1 MFSRRDFIA
10 LSSLSFLP
18 TLSDA
23 SMLNESM
30 LKRMIPSSGE
40 EMSVIGLGT
49 SRVFDI
55 ERSKNELN
63 VREKILDIFY
73 ENGGRLIDTSPMY
86 GMSEE
91 IIGITAKKYIE
102 KNRFFLATKVW
113 TEGRENGMRQIE
125 ESFQKMRTDKI
136 SLIQVHNLL
145 DWKTQIKTLRS
156 LKDEGRID
164 YIGITHYKSNAFDEM
179 IKIMKAEK
187 VDFAQFNYSM
197 GEREAE
203 QKILPFCKD
212 NGIATL
218 INRPF
223 MRGRL
228 FREAQEKK
236 LPSWVTDYDIDS
248 WGQFFLKYIISH
260 DAVTNI
266 IPATSK
272 PKNMLDNARAGMGEC
287 LTRKQKRECL
297 RSFDLNV

>member
-18 TLSDA
+18 TLSNA

-30 LKRMIPSSGE
+30 LKRVIPSSGE
-40 EMSVIGLGT
+40 EMPVIGLGT

-156 LKDEGRID
+156 LKDEGRIN

-236 LPSWVTDYDIDS
+236 LPSWVSDYDIDS

-272 PKNMLDNARAGMGEC
+272 PKNMLDNAKAGMGRM
-287 LTRKQKRECL
+287 LGKKAKKRMLEV
-297 RSFDLNV
+297 F

>member
-1 MFSRRDFIA
+1 MLNRRDFIA

-18 TLSDA
+18 KLSIA
-23 SMLNESM
+23 SALNQSM
-30 LKRMIPSSGE
+30 LKRVIPSSGE
-40 EMSVIGLGT
+40 EMPVIGLGT
-49 SRVFDI
+49 SRVCDI
-55 ERSKNELN
+55 QPSKNELN
-63 VREKILDIFY
+63 VREQILDICY

-91 IIGITAKKYIE
+91 IIGMTAKKFIE
-102 KNRFFLATKVW
+102 KNLFFLATKVW
-113 TEGRENGMRQIE
+113 TEGRENGIRQIE
-125 ESFQKMRTDKI
+125 ESFQKMRADKI

-228 FREAQEKK
+228 FRETQKKK
-236 LPSWVTDYDIDS
+236 LPSWVSDYDIDS
-248 WGQFFLKYIISH
+248 WGQFFLKYIISN
-260 DAVTNI
+260 DAVTNV

-272 PKNMLDNARAGMGEC
+272 TKNMLDNARAGMGKMLGE
-287 LTRKQKRECL
+287 KAKKRML
-297 RSFDLNV
+297 GVF

>member
-18 TLSDA
+18 TLSNA

-30 LKRMIPSSGE
+30 LKRVIPSSGE
-40 EMSVIGLGT
+40 ELPVIGLGT

-236 LPSWVTDYDIDS
+236 LPSWVSDYDIDS

-272 PKNMLDNARAGMGEC
+272 PKNMLDNARAGMGRMLDE
-287 LTRKQKRECL
+287 KAKKRMVEV
-297 RSFDLNV
+297 F

>member
-18 TLSDA
+18 TLSNA

-30 LKRMIPSSGE
+30 LKRVIPSSGD
-40 EMSVIGLGT
+40 EMPVIGLGT

-113 TEGRENGMRQIE
+113 TEGRDNGMRQIE

-272 PKNMLDNARAGMGEC
+272 PKNMLDNARAGMGRMLDEEAKKKM
-287 LTRKQKRECL
+287 LEV
-297 RSFDLNV
+297 F

>member
-1 MFSRRDFIA
+1 MLNRRDFIA
-10 LSSLSFLP
+10 LSSLSLLP
-18 TLSDA
+18 ELSVA
-23 SMLNESM
+23 SKLDQSM
-30 LKRMIPSSGE
+30 LKRPIPSSGE
-40 EMSVIGLGT
+40 EIPVIGLGT

-55 ERSKNELN
+55 QPTESELN
-63 VREKILDIFY
+63 IRQEILDIFY

-91 IIGITAKKYIE
+91 IIGISAEEYIQ

-113 TEGRENGMRQIE
+113 TEGKENGLRQIE
-125 ESFQKMRTDKI
+125 ESFKKMKANKI

-164 YIGITHYKSNAFDEM
+164 YIGITHYKSNAFNEM

-187 VDFAQFNYSM
+187 IDFAQFNYSL

-203 QKILPFCKD
+203 QRILPFCKE

-223 MRGRL
+223 MRGKL
-228 FREAQEKK
+228 FKEAQKMK
-236 LPSWVTDYDIDS
+236 LPSWVSDYDIDS
-248 WGQFFLKYIISH
+248 WGQFFLKYILSH
-260 DAVTNI
+260 DAVTNV

-272 PKNMLDNARAGMGEC
+272 SKNMLDNSQAGMGGM
-287 LTRKQKRECL
+287 LDAAAKKRMVEI
-297 RSFDLNV
+297 F

>member
-18 TLSDA
+18 TLSNA
-23 SMLNESM
+23 SILNESM
-30 LKRMIPSSGE
+30 LKRVIPSSGE
-40 EMSVIGLGT
+40 ELPVIGLGT

-55 ERSKNELN
+55 EPSKNELN

-145 DWKTQIKTLRS
+145 DWKAQIKTLRS

-272 PKNMLDNARAGMGEC
+272 PKNMLDNARAGMGRMLDE
-287 LTRKQKRECL
+287 KAKKRMFEV
-297 RSFDLNV
+297 F

>member
-18 TLSDA
+18 TLSNA

-30 LKRMIPSSGE
+30 LKRLIPSSGE
-40 EMSVIGLGT
+40 EMPVIGLGT

-86 GMSEE
+86 GVSEE

-272 PKNMLDNARAGMGEC
+272 PKNMLDNARAGMGRMLDE
-287 LTRKQKRECL
+287 KAKKRMLEV
-297 RSFDLNV
+297 F

>member
-1 MFSRRDFIA
+1 
-10 LSSLSFLP
+10 
-18 TLSDA
+18 
-23 SMLNESM
+23 MLNESM
-30 LKRMIPSSGE
+30 LKRVIPSSGE
-40 EMSVIGLGT
+40 EMPVIGLGT

-236 LPSWVTDYDIDS
+236 LPSWVSDYDIDS

-272 PKNMLDNARAGMGEC
+272 PKNMLDNARAGMGRMLDE
-287 LTRKQKRECL
+287 KAKKRMFEV
-297 RSFDLNV
+297 F

>member
-1 MFSRRDFIA
+1 MLNRRDFIA

-18 TLSDA
+18 KLSIA
-23 SMLNESM
+23 SALNQSM
-30 LKRMIPSSGE
+30 LKRVIPSSGE
-40 EMSVIGLGT
+40 EMPVIGLGT

-55 ERSKNELN
+55 EPSKNELN
-63 VREKILDIFY
+63 VREQILDIFY

-91 IIGITAKKYIE
+91 IIGMTAKKFIE

-113 TEGRENGMRQIE
+113 TEGRENGIRQIE
-125 ESFQKMRTDKI
+125 ESFQKMRADKI

-228 FREAQEKK
+228 FRETQKKK
-236 LPSWVTDYDIDS
+236 LPSWVSEYDIDS
-248 WGQFFLKYIISH
+248 WGQFFLKYIISN
-260 DAVTNI
+260 DAVTNV

-272 PKNMLDNARAGMGEC
+272 TKNMLDNARAGMGKMLDE
-287 LTRKQKRECL
+287 KAKKRML
-297 RSFDLNV
+297 GVF

>member
-18 TLSDA
+18 TLSNA

-30 LKRMIPSSGE
+30 LKRVIPSSGE
-40 EMSVIGLGT
+40 ELPVIGLGT

-125 ESFQKMRTDKI
+125 ESFQKMRADKI

-156 LKDEGRID
+156 LKDKGRID

-203 QKILPFCKD
+203 QKILPFCED

-228 FREAQEKK
+228 FREVQEKK
-236 LPSWVTDYDIDS
+236 LPSWVSDYDIDS

-272 PKNMLDNARAGMGEC
+272 PKNMLDNARAGMGRMLDE
-287 LTRKQKRECL
+287 KAKKRMFEV
-297 RSFDLNV
+297 F

>member
-18 TLSDA
+18 TLSNA

-30 LKRMIPSSGE
+30 LKRVIPSSGE
-40 EMSVIGLGT
+40 EMPVIGLGT

-156 LKDEGRID
+156 LKDKGRID

-187 VDFAQFNYSM
+187 VDFAQFNYSI

-236 LPSWVTDYDIDS
+236 LPSWVSDYDIDS

-272 PKNMLDNARAGMGEC
+272 PKNMLDNARAGMGRM
-287 LTRKQKRECL
+287 LGKKAKKRMLEV
-297 RSFDLNV
+297 F

>member
-18 TLSDA
+18 TLSNA

-30 LKRMIPSSGE
+30 LKRVIPSSGE
-40 EMSVIGLGT
+40 EMPVIGLGT

-187 VDFAQFNYSM
+187 VDFAQFNYSI

-236 LPSWVTDYDIDS
+236 LPSWVTNYDIDS

-272 PKNMLDNARAGMGEC
+272 PKNMLDNARAGMGRMLDE
-287 LTRKQKRECL
+287 KAKKRMFEV
-297 RSFDLNV
+297 F

>member
-1 MFSRRDFIA
+1 MLNRRDFIA

-18 TLSDA
+18 KLSIA
-23 SMLNESM
+23 SALNQSM
-30 LKRMIPSSGE
+30 LKRVIPSSGE
-40 EMSVIGLGT
+40 EMPVIGLGT

-55 ERSKNELN
+55 EPSKNELN
-63 VREKILDIFY
+63 VREQILDIFY

-91 IIGITAKKYIE
+91 IIGMTAKKFIE

-113 TEGRENGMRQIE
+113 TEGRENGIRQIE
-125 ESFQKMRTDKI
+125 ESFQKMRADKI

-228 FREAQEKK
+228 FREGRKKK
-236 LPSWVTDYDIDS
+236 LPSWVSDYDIDS
-248 WGQFFLKYIISH
+248 WGQFFLKYIISN
-260 DAVTNI
+260 DAVTNV

-272 PKNMLDNARAGMGEC
+272 TKNMLDNVRAGMGKMLDE
-287 LTRKQKRECL
+287 KAKKRML
-297 RSFDLNV
+297 GVF

>member
-1 MFSRRDFIA
+1 MLNRRDFIA

-18 TLSDA
+18 KLSIA
-23 SMLNESM
+23 SALNQSM
-30 LKRMIPSSGE
+30 LKRVIPSSGE
-40 EMSVIGLGT
+40 EMPVIGLGT

-55 ERSKNELN
+55 EPSKNELN
-63 VREKILDIFY
+63 VREQILDIFY

-91 IIGITAKKYIE
+91 IIGMTAKKFIE
-102 KNRFFLATKVW
+102 KNRLFLATKVW
-113 TEGRENGMRQIE
+113 TEGRENGIRQIE
-125 ESFQKMRTDKI
+125 ESFQKMRADKI

-228 FREAQEKK
+228 FRETQKKK
-236 LPSWVTDYDIDS
+236 LPSWVSDYDIDS
-248 WGQFFLKYIISH
+248 WGQFFLKYIISN
-260 DAVTNI
+260 DAVTNV

-272 PKNMLDNARAGMGEC
+272 TKNMLDNVRAGMGKMLDE
-287 LTRKQKRECL
+287 KAKKRML
-297 RSFDLNV
+297 GVF

>member
-1 MFSRRDFIA
+1 MLNRRDFIA

-18 TLSDA
+18 KLSIA
-23 SMLNESM
+23 SALNQSM
-30 LKRMIPSSGE
+30 LKRVIPSSGE
-40 EMSVIGLGT
+40 EMPVIGLGT

-55 ERSKNELN
+55 QPSKNELN
-63 VREKILDIFY
+63 VREQILDIFY

-91 IIGITAKKYIE
+91 IIGMTAKKFIE
-102 KNRFFLATKVW
+102 KNLFFLATKVW
-113 TEGRENGMRQIE
+113 TEGRENGIRQIE
-125 ESFQKMRTDKI
+125 ESFQKMRADKI

-228 FREAQEKK
+228 FRETQKKK
-236 LPSWVTDYDIDS
+236 LPSWVSDYDIDS
-248 WGQFFLKYIISH
+248 WGQFFLKYIISN
-260 DAVTNI
+260 DAVTNV

-272 PKNMLDNARAGMGEC
+272 TKNMLDNARAGMGKMLGE
-287 LTRKQKRECL
+287 KAKKRML
-297 RSFDLNV
+297 GVF

>member
-1 MFSRRDFIA
+1 MLNRRDFIA

-18 TLSDA
+18 KLSIA
-23 SMLNESM
+23 SALNQSM
-30 LKRMIPSSGE
+30 LKRVIPSSGE
-40 EMSVIGLGT
+40 EMPVIGLGT

-55 ERSKNELN
+55 EPSKNELN
-63 VREKILDIFY
+63 VREQILDIFY

-91 IIGITAKKYIE
+91 IIGMTAKKFIE
-102 KNRFFLATKVW
+102 KDRFFLATKVW
-113 TEGRENGMRQIE
+113 TEGRENGIRQIE
-125 ESFQKMRTDKI
+125 ESFQKMRADKI

-145 DWKTQIKTLRS
+145 DWKTQIKTLRL

-187 VDFAQFNYSM
+187 IDFAQFNYSM
-197 GEREAE
+197 GELEAE
-203 QKILPFCKD
+203 QKILPFCKE

-228 FREAQEKK
+228 FRETRKKK
-236 LPSWVTDYDIDS
+236 LPSWVSDHDIDS
-248 WGQFFLKYIISH
+248 WGQFFLKYIISN
-260 DAVTNI
+260 DAVTNV

-272 PKNMLDNARAGMGEC
+272 TKNMLDNARAGMGKIC
-287 LTRKQKRECL
+287 LLYTSDAADE
-297 RSFDLNV
+297 

>member
-18 TLSDA
+18 TLSNA

-30 LKRMIPSSGE
+30 LKRVIPSSGE
-40 EMSVIGLGT
+40 EMPVIGLGT

-272 PKNMLDNARAGMGEC
+272 PKNMLDNARAGMGRMLDE
-287 LTRKQKRECL
+287 KAKKRMFEV
-297 RSFDLNV
+297 F

>member
-18 TLSDA
+18 TLSNA

-30 LKRMIPSSGE
+30 LKRVIPSSGE
-40 EMSVIGLGT
+40 EMPVIGLGT

-113 TEGRENGMRQIE
+113 TEGRENGIRQIE
-125 ESFQKMRTDKI
+125 ESFQKMRADKI

-236 LPSWVTDYDIDS
+236 LPSWVSDYDIDS

-272 PKNMLDNARAGMGEC
+272 PKNMLDNARAGMGRMLDE
-287 LTRKQKRECL
+287 KAKKRMLEV
-297 RSFDLNV
+297 F

>member
-18 TLSDA
+18 TLSNA

-30 LKRMIPSSGE
+30 LKRVIPSSGE
-40 EMSVIGLGT
+40 EMPVIGLGT

-55 ERSKNELN
+55 EPSKNELN

-113 TEGRENGMRQIE
+113 TEGRDNGMRQIE

-145 DWKTQIKTLRS
+145 DWKAQIKTLRS

-272 PKNMLDNARAGMGEC
+272 PKNMLDNARAGMGRMLDE
-287 LTRKQKRECL
+287 KAKKRMLEV
-297 RSFDLNV
+297 F

>member
-18 TLSDA
+18 TLSNA

-30 LKRMIPSSGE
+30 LKRVIPSSGE
-40 EMSVIGLGT
+40 EMPVIGLGT

-91 IIGITAKKYIE
+91 IIGMTAKKYIE

-272 PKNMLDNARAGMGEC
+272 PKNMLDNARAGMGRMLDE
-287 LTRKQKRECL
+287 KAKKRMFEV
-297 RSFDLNV
+297 F

>member
-18 TLSDA
+18 TLSNA

-40 EMSVIGLGT
+40 EMPVIGLGT

-236 LPSWVTDYDIDS
+236 LPSWVSDYDIDS

-272 PKNMLDNARAGMGEC
+272 PKKMLDNARAGMGEC
-287 LTRKQKRECL
+287 LDEKAKKRMLEV
-297 RSFDLNV
+297 F

>member
-18 TLSDA
+18 TLSNA
-23 SMLNESM
+23 SILNESM
-30 LKRMIPSSGE
+30 LKRVIPSSGE
-40 EMSVIGLGT
+40 EMPVIGLGT

-272 PKNMLDNARAGMGEC
+272 PKNMLDNARAGMGRMLDE
-287 LTRKQKRECL
+287 KAKKRMLEV
-297 RSFDLNV
+297 F

>member
-1 MFSRRDFIA
+1 MFTRRDFIA

-18 TLSDA
+18 TLSTA
-23 SMLNESM
+23 SISNQSM

-40 EMSVIGLGT
+40 EMPVIGLGT

-55 ERSKNELN
+55 EPSKNELN
-63 VREKILDIFY
+63 VREKILEVFY

-86 GMSEE
+86 GMSEQ
-91 IIGITAKKYIE
+91 IIGITAKEYIK

-113 TEGRENGMRQIE
+113 TEGRENGVRQIE
-125 ESFQKMRTDKI
+125 ESFQKMRANKI

-164 YIGITHYKSNAFDEM
+164 YIGITHYKSNAFNEM

-187 VDFAQFNYSM
+187 IDFAQFNYSM

-218 INRPF
+218 VNRPF

-228 FREAQEKK
+228 FKEVQNKK
-236 LPSWVTDYDIDS
+236 LPSWVADYDIDS
-248 WGQFFLKYIISH
+248 WGQLFLKYIISH
-260 DAVTNI
+260 DAVTNV

-272 PKNMLDNARAGMGEC
+272 PKNMFDNAKAGMGAMLDDKAKNRMLEI
-287 LTRKQKRECL
+287 
-297 RSFDLNV
+297 F

>member
-1 MFSRRDFIA
+1 MLNRRDFIA

-18 TLSDA
+18 KLSIA
-23 SMLNESM
+23 SALNQSM
-30 LKRMIPSSGE
+30 LKRVISSSGE
-40 EMSVIGLGT
+40 EMPVIGLGT

-55 ERSKNELN
+55 EPSKNELN
-63 VREKILDIFY
+63 VREQILDIFY

-91 IIGITAKKYIE
+91 IIGMTAKKFIE

-113 TEGRENGMRQIE
+113 TEGRENGIRQIE
-125 ESFQKMRTDKI
+125 ESFQKMRADKI

-228 FREAQEKK
+228 FRETQKKK
-236 LPSWVTDYDIDS
+236 LPSWVSDYDIDS
-248 WGQFFLKYIISH
+248 WGQFFLKYIISN
-260 DAVTNI
+260 DAVTNV

-272 PKNMLDNARAGMGEC
+272 TKNMLDNARAGMGKMLDE
-287 LTRKQKRECL
+287 KAKKRML
-297 RSFDLNV
+297 GVF

>member
-1 MFSRRDFIA
+1 MFSRRDFIV
-10 LSSLSFLP
+10 LSSLSFLS
-18 TLSDA
+18 TLSNA
-23 SMLNESM
+23 SILNESM
-30 LKRMIPSSGE
+30 LKRVIPSSGE
-40 EMSVIGLGT
+40 EMPVIGLGT

-55 ERSKNELN
+55 ERSENELN
-63 VREKILDIFY
+63 AREKILDIFY

-86 GMSEE
+86 GLSEE

-125 ESFQKMRTDKI
+125 ESFQKMRADKI

-272 PKNMLDNARAGMGEC
+272 PKNMLDNARAGMGRMLDE
-287 LTRKQKRECL
+287 KAKKRMVEV
-297 RSFDLNV
+297 F

>member
-18 TLSDA
+18 TLSNA

-30 LKRMIPSSGE
+30 LKRVIPSSGE
-40 EMSVIGLGT
+40 EMPVIGLGT

-113 TEGRENGMRQIE
+113 TEGIENGMRQIE

-236 LPSWVTDYDIDS
+236 LPSWVSDYDIDS

-272 PKNMLDNARAGMGEC
+272 PKNMLDNARAGMGRMLDE
-287 LTRKQKRECL
+287 KAKKRMFEV
-297 RSFDLNV
+297 F

>member
-10 LSSLSFLP
+10 MSSLSFLP
-18 TLSDA
+18 TLSNA
-23 SMLNESM
+23 SILNESM
-30 LKRMIPSSGE
+30 LKRVIPSSGE
-40 EMSVIGLGT
+40 ELPVIGLGT

-73 ENGGRLIDTSPMY
+73 DNGGRLIDTSPMY

-91 IIGITAKKYIE
+91 IIGMTAKKYIE

-248 WGQFFLKYIISH
+248 WGQFFLKYIISN

-272 PKNMLDNARAGMGEC
+272 SKNMLDNARAGMGRMLDE
-287 LTRKQKRECL
+287 KAKKRMFEV
-297 RSFDLNV
+297 F

>member
-18 TLSDA
+18 TLSNA
-23 SMLNESM
+23 SILNESM
-30 LKRMIPSSGE
+30 LKRVIPSSGE
-40 EMSVIGLGT
+40 EMPVIGLGT

-63 VREKILDIFY
+63 VREQILDIFY

-125 ESFQKMRTDKI
+125 ESFQKMRADKI

-236 LPSWVTDYDIDS
+236 LPSWVSDYDIDS

-272 PKNMLDNARAGMGEC
+272 PKNMLDNAKAGMGRM
-287 LTRKQKRECL
+287 LGKKAKKRMLEV
-297 RSFDLNV
+297 F

>member
-18 TLSDA
+18 SLSNA
-23 SMLNESM
+23 SILNESM
-30 LKRMIPSSGE
+30 LKRVIPSSGE
-40 EMSVIGLGT
+40 EMPVIGLGT

-125 ESFQKMRTDKI
+125 ESFQKMRADKI

-272 PKNMLDNARAGMGEC
+272 PKNMLDNARAGMGRMLDE
-287 LTRKQKRECL
+287 KAKKRMFEV
-297 RSFDLNV
+297 F

>member
-18 TLSDA
+18 TLSNA

-30 LKRMIPSSGE
+30 LKRVIPSSGV
-40 EMSVIGLGT
+40 EMPVIGLGT

-156 LKDEGRID
+156 LKDKGRID

-179 IKIMKAEK
+179 IKIIKAEK

-272 PKNMLDNARAGMGEC
+272 PKNMLDNARAGIGRMLDE
-287 LTRKQKRECL
+287 KAKKRMFEV
-297 RSFDLNV
+297 F

>member
-18 TLSDA
+18 TLSNA
-23 SMLNESM
+23 SMVNESM
-30 LKRMIPSSGE
+30 LKRVIPSSGE
-40 EMSVIGLGT
+40 EMPVIGLGT

-197 GEREAE
+197 VEREAE

-272 PKNMLDNARAGMGEC
+272 PKNMLDNARAGMGRMLDE
-287 LTRKQKRECL
+287 KAKKRMFEV
-297 RSFDLNV
+297 F

>member
-18 TLSDA
+18 TLSNA

-30 LKRMIPSSGE
+30 LKRVIPSSGE
-40 EMSVIGLGT
+40 EMPVIGLGT

-55 ERSKNELN
+55 EPSKNELN

-125 ESFQKMRTDKI
+125 ESFQKMRADKI

-272 PKNMLDNARAGMGEC
+272 PKNMLDNARAGMGRMLDE
-287 LTRKQKRECL
+287 KAKKRMLEV
-297 RSFDLNV
+297 F

>member
-18 TLSDA
+18 TLSNA
-23 SMLNESM
+23 SILNESM
-30 LKRMIPSSGE
+30 LKRVIPSSGE
-40 EMSVIGLGT
+40 ELPVIGLGT

-73 ENGGRLIDTSPMY
+73 NNGGRLIDTSPMY

-156 LKDEGRID
+156 LKDEGRIN

-228 FREAQEKK
+228 FREAQERK
-236 LPSWVTDYDIDS
+236 LPSWVSDYDIDS

-272 PKNMLDNARAGMGEC
+272 PKNMLDNARAGMGRMLDE
-287 LTRKQKRECL
+287 KAKKRMVEV
-297 RSFDLNV
+297 F

>member
-18 TLSDA
+18 TLSNA
-23 SMLNESM
+23 SILNESM
-30 LKRMIPSSGE
+30 LKRVIPSSGE
-40 EMSVIGLGT
+40 EMPVIGLGT

-113 TEGRENGMRQIE
+113 TEGRDNGMRQIE

-156 LKDEGRID
+156 LKDKGRID

-272 PKNMLDNARAGMGEC
+272 PKNMLDNARAGMGRM
-287 LTRKQKRECL
+287 LGKKAKKRML
-297 RSFDLNV
+297 KVF

>member
-1 MFSRRDFIA
+1 MLSRRDFIA
-10 LSSLSFLP
+10 LSSLSLLP
-18 TLSDA
+18 SLSTA
-23 SMLNESM
+23 SIMNQSM
-30 LKRMIPSSGE
+30 LKRVIPSSGE
-40 EMSVIGLGT
+40 EMPVIGLGT

-55 ERSKNELN
+55 EPTKNKLN
-63 VREKILDIFY
+63 IRKEILDIFY
-73 ENGGRLIDTSPMY
+73 KNGGRLIDTSPMY

-125 ESFQKMRTDKI
+125 ESFQKMRTNKI

-164 YIGITHYKSNAFDEM
+164 YIGITHYKSNAFNEM
-179 IKIMKAEK
+179 IKIMKTEK
-187 VDFAQFNYSM
+187 IDFAQFNYSL

-203 QKILPFCKD
+203 KNILPFCKD

-236 LPSWVTDYDIDS
+236 LPSWVSDYDIDS

-272 PKNMLDNARAGMGEC
+272 SKNMLDNTRAGMGKMLDAEA
-287 LTRKQKRECL
+287 KRRMLEI
-297 RSFDLNV
+297 F

>member
-18 TLSDA
+18 TLSNA

-30 LKRMIPSSGE
+30 LKRVIPSSGE
-40 EMSVIGLGT
+40 EMPVIGLGT

-55 ERSKNELN
+55 EPSKNELN

-272 PKNMLDNARAGMGEC
+272 PKNMLDNARAGMGRMLDE
-287 LTRKQKRECL
+287 KAKKRMFEV
-297 RSFDLNV
+297 F

>member
-10 LSSLSFLP
+10 MSSLSFLP
-18 TLSDA
+18 TLSNA
-23 SMLNESM
+23 SILNESM
-30 LKRMIPSSGE
+30 LKRVIPSSGE
-40 EMSVIGLGT
+40 EMPVIGLGT

-125 ESFQKMRTDKI
+125 ESFQKMRADKI

-272 PKNMLDNARAGMGEC
+272 PKNMLDNARAGMGRM
-287 LTRKQKRECL
+287 LGKKAKKRMLEV
-297 RSFDLNV
+297 F

>member
-18 TLSDA
+18 TLSNA
-23 SMLNESM
+23 SILNESM
-30 LKRMIPSSGE
+30 LKMVIPSSGE
-40 EMSVIGLGT
+40 ELPVIGLCT

-272 PKNMLDNARAGMGEC
+272 PKNMLDNARAGMGRMLDE
-287 LTRKQKRECL
+287 KAKKRMLEV
-297 RSFDLNV
+297 F